1 MDQPKNSKNQ
11 ISLPLILCIG
21 LAGGLV
27 IGASINSKS
36 SHPTDI
42 SEIEKLR
49 EVLSLVQNEYVDKGK
64 TDAVVEDAIAHILGK
79 LDPHSAYI
87 PAREK
92 IEANEDL
99 KGNFEGIGIEFNI
112 FHDTLLVVA
121 AVSGGP

>member
-1 MDQPKNSKNQ
+1 MDGQKNTNYQ
-11 ISLPLILCIG
+11 ISLPLVLCIG
-21 LAGGLV
+21 LAAGLL

-36 SHPTDI
+36 PRKSDS

-64 TDAVVEDAIAHILGK
+64 TDVVVEDAINHILGK

-92 IEANEDL
+92 VEANERASVLNLVFFTTRWLFLLLLGVARL
-99 KGNFEGIGIEFNI
+99 K
-112 FHDTLLVVA
+112 L
-121 AVSGGP
+121 